1 MDLSVEI
8 PQVIDFNVV
17 LPASKSITARAL
29 IITALATGDQ
39 DIACDHACCDDTAI
53 MAKALSSHDNF
64 INVEGAGTAMR
75 FLTAFFACQQGRT
88 VTLDGDN
95 RMRLR
100 PIGPLVDALRLLGA
114 SIDYLG
120 QEGCPPLMIT
130 GRQLHGGNITMR
142 GDVSSQFISAL
153 LMIAPLA
160 GGITLTIE
168 GDIVSRPY
176 IDMTMALMRQHGI
189 NVQQS
194 AEPQVAITV
203 PAGCY
208 AITPLDIEGDWS
220 AASYW
225 FALKALLPQSRITLS
240 PLHAGS
246 LQGDSAIVDM
256 MKPLG
261 VAARF
266 ENSNTVF
273 LISDKSPHFPTYYE
287 RNMSATP
294 DLVPT
299 LAVTLCLL
307 RVPFSLSGVHNLRIK
322 ESDRL
327 EALRLELTKLGYSVV
342 TGDDSLSYDGN
353 HSLPAHKIE
362 IDPHGDHR
370 IAMAMS
376 LAATRHRGIT
386 IKNAQ
391 VVSKSYPTWWQEL
404 TNDKT

>member
-160 GGITLTIE
+160 GGITLIIE

-273 LISDKSPHFPTYYE
+273 LISDKSPHFPT
-287 RNMSATP
+287 AFP
-294 DLVPT
+294 
-299 LAVTLCLL
+299 
-307 RVPFSLSGVHNLRIK
+307 
-322 ESDRL
+322 
-327 EALRLELTKLGYSVV
+327 
-342 TGDDSLSYDGN
+342 
-353 HSLPAHKIE
+353 
-362 IDPHGDHR
+362 
-370 IAMAMS
+370 
-376 LAATRHRGIT
+376 
-386 IKNAQ
+386 
-391 VVSKSYPTWWQEL
+391 
-404 TNDKT
+404 